1 MTVRSG
7 GDGLRNAEVKKWRR
21 KRRNLRS
28 NRCGS
33 MMMMGFNTKLSN
45 KMMVGFDRKWNWA

>member
-1 MTVRSG
+1 M
-7 GDGLRNAEVKKWRR
+7 RNAEVKKWRR